1 MSHRITEDEEEHI
14 LSLYRQGVGPNDI
27 SAATG
32 IKYGSIKHLIARKRK
47 ELGTASV
54 PYINDQSKFRPK
66 KAASQAKVGT
76 FAKDEITTW
85 AGAFKALALYLH
97 DIGDADGWA
106 LAKDIAKAKGM
117 LTL

>member
-54 PYINDQSKFRPK
+54 PYINEQSKFRPK
-66 KAASQAKVGT
+66 KAACQPKAGA

-85 AGAFKALALYLH
+85 AGAFKALAH
-97 DIGDADGWA
+97 RVRDSGDAEGWA
-106 LAKDIAKAKGM
+106 YAQQIAKAKGM
-117 LTL
+117 AL